1 MSARAL
7 AARGGDGPFAGV
19 GPVAILAGTAA
30 LAAACALPAI
40 YFVAGHPRAIPAL
53 AIATPL
59 VALVILRPRWVVPI
73 FFAYIWSALPPDVLG
88 GIPSPAD
95 LGATTLLAVS
105 AWLAFREWRLAAQVG
120 AVFALLSL
128 SLLAAGLVAVGGPE
142 IFADGLKD
150 LAFLV
155 IAAFCVRGIADA
167 ERVVI
172 ALAAV
177 GIVLGLGSAYSIL
190 AHPIGP
196 FTVALPVG
204 PLDPSA
210 PRAAGLL
217 YGDPNFFALSL
228 ATLVPFAMYLAGRGG
243 GRTWLGA
250 AALGALFAGILATG
264 SRGGLLAAGVA
275 GLAWAVAGGSP
286 RMRRVALIGAVSIA
300 AVTPLFGAQ
309 LTSAGDRDITARL
322 NENRIAL
329 AMWADHPVTG
339 IGPNQYGGLF
349 RDYARKYG
357 SDPRTDRAA
366 HSLPLQIISE
376 QGLFGVVAW
385 CVAGLLV
392 FRYARARDVWALPV
406 GRAVIV
412 ALVTYLA
419 GSLFLHGS
427 QLRLP
432 FILAGLIFALGA
444 RRAPPTRE
452 AG

>member
-1 MSARAL
+1 
-7 AARGGDGPFAGV
+7 
-19 GPVAILAGTAA
+19 
-30 LAAACALPAI
+30 
-40 YFVAGHPRAIPAL
+40 
-53 AIATPL
+53 
-59 VALVILRPRWVVPI
+59 
-73 FFAYIWSALPPDVLG
+73 
-88 GIPSPAD
+88 
-95 LGATTLLAVS
+95 
-105 AWLAFREWRLAAQVG
+105 
-120 AVFALLSL
+120 
-128 SLLAAGLVAVGGPE
+128 
-142 IFADGLKD
+142 
-150 LAFLV
+150 
-155 IAAFCVRGIADA
+155 
-167 ERVVI
+167 
-172 ALAAV
+172 
-177 GIVLGLGSAYSIL
+177 
-190 AHPIGP
+190 
-196 FTVALPVG
+196 
-204 PLDPSA
+204 
-210 PRAAGLL
+210 
-217 YGDPNFFALSL
+217 
-228 ATLVPFAMYLAGRGG
+228 
-243 GRTWLGA
+243 
-250 AALGALFAGILATG
+250 
-264 SRGGLLAAGVA
+264 
-275 GLAWAVAGGSP
+275 
-286 RMRRVALIGAVSIA
+286 MRRVALIGAVSIA

-309 LTSAGDRDITARL
+309 LTSAGDRDISARL

-412 ALVTYLA
+412 ALGTYLA